1 MSLLDLF
8 NPPVPPKPANVSFV
22 RNDMKMPDESDPSE
36 KKPRR
41 THCAHGHEFLP
52 QNTKVRKNG
61 SRICLTCAMN
71 REANDRVAK
80 LNGY

>member
-1 MSLLDLF
+1 MPITDVLF
-8 NPPVPPKPANVSFV
+8 PQNPPKPTNVTFV

-61 SRICLTCAMN
+61 ARICLIC
-71 REANDRVAK
+71 AK
-80 LNGY
+80 LK